1 MPRELVEI
9 ENARTRV
16 NPARVARR
24 FPDSVLL
31 ADQRMLRA
39 RDPSKSP
46 RRGLRNP
53 ASYSRGDSGSIRV
66 SAGLLEWRR
75 EIDLA
80 HIASRER
87 NEDIIG
93 ERDPC
98 SSFGCMLEKSAC
110 FVKLLSSATSRYAS
124 HRGHQKFLCR
134 DNARDNS
141 LGSL

>member
-39 RDPSKSP
+39 HDPSKSP

-53 ASYSRGDSGSIRV
+53 ASYSRGDSRSIRV
-66 SAGLLEWRR
+66 SAGLRG
-75 EIDLA
+75 
-80 HIASRER
+80 SR
-87 NEDIIG
+87 DVK
-93 ERDPC
+93 ERDRDC
-98 SSFGCMLEKSAC
+98 
-110 FVKLLSSATSRYAS
+110 V
-124 HRGHQKFLCR
+124 HREPR
-134 DNARDNS
+134 A
-141 LGSL
+141 